1 MLSSWWSRTPKVLV
15 FAGLLAIA
23 FAVSASRP
31 ASVTANLAAA
41 SNDFYPG
48 PCSSAPKDVVI
59 HYRGATSGCTDTNG
73 KACQVG
79 EVIEFTATSATY
91 NFAVCDQFT
100 WTFGDGTTATTLW
113 PTFSRQFTGNNTRT
127 VRLSVANSFA
137 SNGVSGGT
145 VSVAPAAA
153 TSCVANANTLCFVN
167 GRYMVTLDAADV
179 PTRSNKTAVGEANM
193 QTSDTGYFTLS
204 GLTGSTS
211 NPEVVVK
218 VLEVPP
224 SFVPAGYPPSWVF
237 FGGLTDLEYFVNVVD
252 TTTGKV
258 RQYHKFP
265 GTVQNGF
272 DTGTGQQ
279 PQVETAPG
287 QICPQT
293 PTVTP
298 STVNPGAC
306 VAGTNALCL
315 LNGKFKVEL
324 LATNRNA
331 GADFGKQA
339 PGVTLPKN
347 DLFGFFSIPGLTN
360 NPNNLE
366 AFVKILDARALGGK
380 YWVFFGTLTNFELDF
395 SVTDMTTGQ
404 KKTYKRS
411 GTSPNNACGAAD
423 TAAFPF

>member
-1 MLSSWWSRTPKVLV
+1 MLSSWWSRTPKLLV

-23 FAVSASRP
+23 FAVTASNP
-31 ASVTANLAAA
+31 IAVTANIG

-48 PCSSAPKDVVI
+48 PCTSAPKDVVI
-59 HYRGATSGCTDTNG
+59 SYFGAVSGCTNTNG
-73 KACQVG
+73 IACQPG
-79 EVIEFTATSATY
+79 EVITFEAKSSTY

-100 WTFGDGTTATTLW
+100 WNFGDGTTATTLW
-113 PTFSRQFTGNNTRT
+113 PSITRQFTGSNART

-137 SNGVSGGT
+137 SAGVSGGT
-145 VSVAPAAA
+145 VAVPPSVT

-179 PTRSNKTAVGEANM
+179 PARSNKTATGEANV

-204 GLTGSTS
+204 GLTGSTA

-218 VLEVPP
+218 VLEVPA

-237 FGGLTDLEYFVNVVD
+237 FGGLTDLEYFVNVLD

-279 PQVETAPG
+279 PTIETAPA

-293 PTVTP
+293 PTVTT
-298 STVNPGAC
+298 STVAPGAC
-306 VAGTNALCL
+306 VAGANALCL
-315 LNGKFKVEL
+315 LGNRFKVEL
-324 LATNRNA
+324 LATNRNP
-331 GADFGKQA
+331 GADAGKQA

-347 DLFGFFSIPGLTN
+347 DLFGFFSIPGLTG

-380 YWVFFGTLTNFELDF
+380 FWVFFGTLTNFELDL
-395 SVTDMTTGQ
+395 SITDTTTGQ
-404 KKTYKRS
+404 KRTYKRS
-411 GTSPNNACGAAD
+411 GTGNSSACGAAD